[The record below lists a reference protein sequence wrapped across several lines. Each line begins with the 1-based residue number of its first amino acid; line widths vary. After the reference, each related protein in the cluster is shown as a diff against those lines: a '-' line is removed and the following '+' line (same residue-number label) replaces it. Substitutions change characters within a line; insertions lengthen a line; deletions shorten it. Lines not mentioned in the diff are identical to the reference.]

1 MGAGPLSAGG
11 LPLPGEWEA
20 GAQSLRDRKTKIV
33 GTIGP
38 TSNSRE
44 ALFALCDGGLN
55 VARLNFSHGDHA
67 SHRQVVELLREYNA
81 SRRRTV
87 AVLLDTKGPEVRSG
101 DLEAPLDLSGGESL
115 TFTIEEGARGRQG
128 RVSVNYDGF
137 VDDVE
142 VGDVLLVDGG
152 IMSFRVVS
160 KDVSDVDVEVVDG
173 GRLES
178 RRHLNVRGRSAS
190 LPSITDKDWK
200 DIEFGV
206 EEGVDFFA
214 LSFVNDADVVRELKK
229 YLVSKGCEARVLV
242 KIESASAVQNL
253 DEILTEADGA
263 MVARGDLGAELPVEE
278 VPLLQNR
285 IIQGCRMLGKPVI
298 VATNM
303 LESMI
308 QHPTPTRAE
317 VSDIAVAVREG
328 TDAVML
334 SGETAYGRYPGKA
347 VNMMAHVA
355 QRTEAAMRKA
365 EGARRSG
372 SQEARPIDWIVD
384 ALGPDQSGPEAR
396 LYAGMV
402 PPDQSSGTLAVPS
415 DLVSSSRMSE
425 ILAYHTTTM
434 SNAAGAAIVVFT
446 RYGNMP
452 RLLSHYRPNRVV
464 FAFTDSEP
472 VRRRLSLLYGV
483 QPVLMPFSSTSEETF
498 DRALRFLLEESCV
511 QQGEAVAFVQS
522 GRRAIWRNEGTHT
535 ISVRSADPIQGAR

>member
-1 MGAGPLSAGG
+1 MQSTGPELAGG
-11 LPLPGEWEA
+11 NIDCDMILNKANVENRA
-20 GAQSLRDRKTKIV
+20 TKIFC
-33 GTIGP
+33 TLGP
-38 TSNSRE
+38 ACWE
-44 ALFALCDGGLN
+44 VEQLEELIHAGLN
-55 VARLNFSHGDHA
+55 TARFNFSHGDHA
-67 SHRQVVELLREYNA
+67 SHREVVELLREYNA
-81 SRRRTV
+81 SGRGTV

-101 DLEAPLDLSGGESL
+101 DLEAPLELSVGDAL
-115 TFTIEEGARGRQG
+115 TFTIREGERGRNG
-128 RVSVNYDGF
+128 KVSVNYDDF
-137 VDDVE
+137 VNDVE

-152 IMSFRVVS
+152 IMSFRVLA
-160 KDVSDVDVEVVDG
+160 KDASDVEVEVVDA

-190 LPSITDKDWK
+190 LPSITEKDWK

-206 EEGVDFFA
+206 AEGVDFFA
-214 LSFVNDADVVRELKK
+214 LSFVNDADVVRELKAF
-229 YLVSKGCEARVLV
+229 LASEGCEARVLV
-242 KIESASAVQNL
+242 KIESASAVANL

-285 IIQGCRMLGKPVI
+285 IIQSCRMLGKPVI

-347 VNMMAHVA
+347 VDMMAQVA
-355 QRTEAAMRKA
+355 QRTEAAMRRA
-365 EGARRSG
+365 EGTRRSG

-384 ALGPDQSGPEAR
+384 AL
-396 LYAGMV
+396 
-402 PPDQSSGTLAVPS
+402 PPGSDEQAPPAQGAAAVREEL
-415 DLVSSSRMSE
+415 LVSSHMSE

-452 RLLSHYRPNRVV
+452 RLLSHYRPDRVV
-464 FAFTDSEP
+464 YAFTDNEP
-472 VRRRLSLLYGV
+472 VRRRLSLYYGV
-483 QPVLMPFSSTSEETF
+483 QPILMPFSATSEETF
-498 DRALRFLLEESCV
+498 DRALSLLVASGRVEP
-511 QQGEAVAFVQS
+511 GEAVALVQS

-535 ISVRSADPIQGAR
+535 ISVKAADVQGTR